1 MERGSAIEVYLM
13 ADNSDVVE
21 ALRRLVSSEMDTV
34 PYSHTLPST
43 AANGGIRMH
52 ILPIN
57 I

>member
-1 MERGSAIEVYLM
+1 M